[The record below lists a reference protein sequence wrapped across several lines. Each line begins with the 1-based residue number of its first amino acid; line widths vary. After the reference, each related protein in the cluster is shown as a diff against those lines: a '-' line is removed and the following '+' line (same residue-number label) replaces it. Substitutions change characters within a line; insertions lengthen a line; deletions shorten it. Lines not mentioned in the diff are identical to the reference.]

1 MRRQVDRGAGVLT
14 ASLNRA
20 GNRRTARTGGFS
32 LVELMIAVTIAGIL
46 ASIAYPSYTA
56 HLVRGNRSAAQS
68 LMLEIAARQE
78 RFLLDRRGYTDAI
91 GAGGLS
97 MNVPQEVANHYNII
111 LAVDN
116 NATPPIYAIV
126 ATPLGGSRQLGDGAL
141 TLTSQGTRLP
151 AAKWQ

>member
-1 MRRQVDRGAGVLT
+1 MARIT
-14 ASLNRA
+14 RA
-20 GNRRTARTGGFS
+20 GGFS
-32 LVELMIAVTIAGIL
+32 LVELMIAVAIAGIL

-68 LMLEIAARQE
+68 LMLEVAARQE
-78 RFLLDRRGYTDAI
+78 RFLLDRRGYTDVI

-97 MNVPQEVANHYNII
+97 MNLPQEVANHYDVL

-116 NATPPIYAIV
+116 SATPPIYTIV
-126 ATPLGGSRQLGDGAL
+126 AAPLAGSRQLADGPL

-151 AAKWQ
+151 AEKWQ